1 MSTNHLLSGAT
12 RAVTALVIAVTAVLV
27 FSGCSKEEL
36 GSSGGGGGSLDV
48 NLWMVAIPDY
58 GGPGDA
64 NLAVMVN
71 EFTRLMNIAGIS
83 IGALNYISL
92 SGSDANRLT
101 YINLDR
107 DSNSDGIPD
116 DMAEL
121 FRMSSQA
128 GNNYLNLFFV
138 MDLGDFGVLG
148 IAGAIPG
155 PVASGTSSSGVV
167 INTFGG
173 FTRMSSGDLVMQGN
187 TMAHEVGHYLG
198 LYHTTEDNG
207 VIFDPISDTPE
218 CNRMIFDI
226 NGDGIMSAS
235 ECQSQ
240 DGPNLMFWA
249 AANYPQETV
258 SSMQTSVMSMHGLI
272 N

>member
-1 MSTNHLLSGAT
+1 MYTNHLSFGST
-12 RAVTALVIAVTAVLV
+12 RAVTALVIAVTMVFV
-27 FSGCSKEEL
+27 FSGCSKDEL
-36 GSSGGGGGSLDV
+36 NGSGGGGGSLDV
-48 NLWMVAIPDY
+48 NLWIVAIPDY
-58 GGPGDA
+58 GGTGDA

-71 EFTRLMNIAGIS
+71 EFIRLMNGAGIS
-83 IGALNYISL
+83 IGNLSYITL
-92 SGSDANRLT
+92 SGSDASRLT

-107 DSNSDGIPD
+107 DSNFDGIPD
-116 DMAEL
+116 DMEEL

-128 GNNYLNLFFV
+128 GNDYLNLFFV

-155 PVASGTSSSGVV
+155 PVASGTSRSGVV

-173 FTRMSSGDLVMQGN
+173 FSRMSSADLVMQGN

-207 VIFDPISDTPE
+207 VIFDPITDTPE
-218 CNRMIFDI
+218 CNRMFFDI
-226 NGDGIMSAS
+226 NGDGIMSAF

-258 SSMQTSVMSMHGLI
+258 SSMQISVMSTHGLF